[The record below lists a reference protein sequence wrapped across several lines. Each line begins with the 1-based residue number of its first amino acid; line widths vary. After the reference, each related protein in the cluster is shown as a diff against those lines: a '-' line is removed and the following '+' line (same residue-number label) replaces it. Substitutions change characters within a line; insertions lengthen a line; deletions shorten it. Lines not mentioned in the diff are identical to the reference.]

1 MPRFSLNPSNTT
13 MLAEFQRFKGQPL
26 LETSIFPGLLGL
38 HIFHN
43 RGSPELLAPLWEG
56 YTWYP
61 PIASYPASLMWNS
74 FQKHWSPFSEQL
86 EYLLP
91 NSSFWL
97 SMNSDMPFFLP
108 LGGFDYNHRLTHYL
122 HHWLLQ
128 PTHRAAI
135 SLNVMNDQQHQ
146 RTNQPWVQWKVRLLP
161 EAQWNPRSLL
171 AVGCRCCSDWSHQAW
186 EPGRP
191 GVISSLCPCEF
202 RQVMLLWPQAHH
214 P

>member
-26 LETSIFPGLLGL
+26 LETSIFPGPLGL

-74 FQKHWSPFSEQL
+74 FQNHWSPFSEQL
-86 EYLLP
+86 VYLLP

-128 PTHRAAI
+128 PIPQSSNFLECYEWSAASEDKPALGSVEGEI
-135 SLNVMNDQQHQ
+135 TSWSSVE
-146 RTNQPWVQWKVRLLP
+146 P
-161 EAQWNPRSLL
+161 EVSP
-171 AVGCRCCSDWSHQAW
+171 
-186 EPGRP
+186 
-191 GVISSLCPCEF
+191 SSGL
-202 RQVMLLWPQAHH
+202 QVL
-214 P
+214 